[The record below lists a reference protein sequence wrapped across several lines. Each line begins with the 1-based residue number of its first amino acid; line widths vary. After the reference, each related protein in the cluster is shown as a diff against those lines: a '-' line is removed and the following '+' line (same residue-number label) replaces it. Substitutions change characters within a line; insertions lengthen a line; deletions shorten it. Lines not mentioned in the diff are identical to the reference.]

1 MDEQQRRT
9 QAISLYLQGKHP
21 NTICKSLGRS
31 RPWLYKWLKVYDP
44 SNPHWA
50 RSQSRTP
57 QRSPKK
63 TAQAIVQLVCTI
75 RKRLVKTKYAQKGA
89 VAIQWQ
95 LEQLGVCPVPAIW
108 TINRI
113 LKREGLL
120 VKPIYR
126 PRSTAYPNLQATAPN
141 VAHQMDLV
149 GPRYLKSKERFY
161 GIHLIDIFSNAVA
174 LGAFASKRDIDIV
187 QGVVDGWQRL
197 GIPQFLQVDNEL
209 SFRGSNRYP
218 HSFGLL
224 IRLCLYLQVEIVF
237 IPPGEPWRNGVVE
250 KFNDVY
256 DKLFFRQQQF
266 KNLAR
271 LRPELLR
278 FETFHN
284 HSHRYAKLAQ
294 RTPWSVHTAK
304 SRRPLPKSFLLH
316 RKRLPWREGKISFIR
331 LTDHT
336 GAVHFFSER
345 FEIATN
351 LVHEYVRGTIFTKQ
365 NLLKFFHQGKI
376 VKVFRYK
383 VTKSQKC

>member
-9 QAISLYLQGKHP
+9 RAISFYLQGKHP
-21 NTICKSLGRS
+21 NTICKALGRS

-44 SNPHWA
+44 SDPYWA

-57 QRSPKK
+57 KRFPKK
-63 TAQAIVQLVCTI
+63 TAQVIVQLVCTI
-75 RKRLVKTKYAQKGA
+75 RKRLAKTKYAQRGA

-95 LEQLGVCPVPAIW
+95 LQQLGVRAVPAIW

-120 VKPIYR
+120 VKPLYR
-126 PRSTAYPNLQATAPN
+126 PRSTAYPSLQARASN
-141 VAHQMDLV
+141 VAQQMDLV

-161 GIHLIDIFSNAVA
+161 GIHLIDTFSNAVA
-174 LGAFASKRDIDIV
+174 LGAFPTKRDIDIV
-187 QGVVDGWQRL
+187 QGVVAGWQRL

-237 IPPGEPWRNGVVE
+237 IPPGEPWRNGIVE

-256 DKLFFRQQQF
+256 DKLFFRTQQF
-266 KNLAR
+266 KSLAR
-271 LRPELLR
+271 LRTELLR
-278 FETFHN
+278 FENFHN

-294 RTPWSVHTAK
+294 RTPWSVHTTN
-304 SRRPLPKSFLLH
+304 SRRLLPKSFVLH
-316 RKRLPWREGKISFIR
+316 LKRLPWRDGKISFIR
-331 LTDHT
+331 LTDNK

-345 FEIATN
+345 FEVAPG
-351 LVHEYVRGTIFTKQ
+351 LVHEYVRGTIYTKQ
-365 NLLKFFHQGKI
+365 NLLKFFHQDKI
-376 VKVFRYK
+376 VKVYRYK
-383 VTKSQKC
+383 ITKPEKR